1 MPSLESLRTAVSRL
15 AAAYPDSRL
24 SWRLDSAKQH
34 WINDRTPESIVVE
47 RDWDDSVE
55 PGSMLD
61 LVVRDD
67 TLDPPLTIIRYPN
80 HIGLKMSHSV
90 GDGRMF
96 LTVIAAV
103 MQTALTDDVAE
114 WPAHPA
120 RNPLVKA
127 MVRTF
132 GRYPQ
137 LLVGAVRDQVPP
149 SIDGQ
154 SRQSVVEPWSGSRR
168 TLYGWIPRAQTDE
181 FFSWGKEFAPK
192 ASRFALQVA
201 LILQALGQVGMQI
214 SDDVRVLVDLR
225 RYLGWRYI
233 DGNFVAGVPMRVHPS
248 MTPDEL
254 TASIKTT
261 NLSGRPLLNQ
271 LRTSWKSA
279 GKPLPTVTNVDR
291 SGLPMVTFSNMGR
304 SPEIECLPF
313 GDDRPPVYTSSV
325 PPAGPWGITVL
336 MGENPQVMSINVAFH
351 DNVIDP
357 SEVSEALKLASSDP
371 IGLLTTAW
379 GRR

>member
-1 MPSLESLRTAVSRL
+1 M
-15 AAAYPDSRL
+15 
-24 SWRLDSAKQH
+24 
-34 WINDRTPESIVVE
+34 
-47 RDWDDSVE
+47 E
-55 PGSMLD
+55 PASMLD
-61 LVVRDD
+61 LIAADD
-67 TLDPPLTIIRYPN
+67 TLNPPLTIIRYPN

-103 MQTALTDDVAE
+103 MQTALTDGVPE
-114 WPAHPA
+114 WPAHPT
-120 RNPLVKA
+120 RNPLIKA

-137 LLVGAVRDQVPP
+137 LIVDAVRDKV
-149 SIDGQ
+149 SIDEQ
-154 SRQSVVEPWSGSRR
+154 SHQAVVEPWSGSRR
-168 TLYGWIPRAQTDE
+168 TLHAWIPRARTDE

-201 LILQALGQVGMQI
+201 LILQALGQVGMQT

-225 RYLGWRYI
+225 RYLGWRYV

-248 MTPDEL
+248 MTPEEL

-271 LRTSWKSA
+271 LLTSWKTG
-279 GKPLPTVTNVDR
+279 GKPLPTDTTVDR
-291 SGLPMVTFSNMGR
+291 GGLPMVTFTNMGR

-313 GDDRPPVYTSSV
+313 RDDRPPVYTSSV
-325 PPAGPWGITVL
+325 PPAGPWGITFL

-357 SEVSEALKLASSDP
+357 SVVSEALKLASSDP
-371 IGLLTTAW
+371 IGLLKTAW
-379 GRR
+379 EPP